1 MLKEQASLE
10 EGRDR
15 RMSVLILLLAIYIIA
30 AAGIV
35 VMKKIQPEDKVY
47 SVWVVFVCIVVTC
60 FLVWYVS

>member
-1 MLKEQASLE
+1 
-10 EGRDR
+10 
-15 RMSVLILLLAIYIIA
+15 MSVLILLLAIYIIVA
-30 AAGIV
+30 ARIV

>member
-1 MLKEQASLE
+1 
-10 EGRDR
+10 
-15 RMSVLILLLAIYIIA
+15 MSVLILLLAIYIIA
-30 AAGIV
+30 TTGIV

>member
-47 SVWVVFVCIVVTC
+47 SVLSENFIC
-60 FLVWYVS
+60 L